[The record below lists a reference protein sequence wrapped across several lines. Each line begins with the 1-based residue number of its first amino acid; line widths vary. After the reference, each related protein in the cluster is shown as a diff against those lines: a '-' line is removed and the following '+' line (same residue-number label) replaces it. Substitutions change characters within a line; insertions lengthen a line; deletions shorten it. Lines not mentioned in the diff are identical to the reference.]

1 MTGDPSPGDIPIPS
15 PPPRLNVRDLWLCLL
30 LPQVGAALL
39 VLVLFSTSSVGPPNL
54 IFLAILGLLGLGGFT
69 RRFVK
74 ICRVRYQGRSLVL
87 MSIGYVLGQLIL
99 TAAILIGTCFILI
112 MQL

>member
-39 VLVLFSTSSVGPPNL
+39 VLVLFNASVGGVSDL
-54 IFLAILGLLGLGGFT
+54 ISFAVFGLMGLAVFT
-69 RRFVK
+69 RWFVK

-87 MSIGYVLGQLIL
+87 MSIGYVLGQLML
-99 TAAILIGTCFILI
+99 AAAILIGTCFILI